1 MRHLN
6 DEELAQWLAGEA
18 TVEAQ
23 AHVDECAECRTE
35 AMAVRDGI
43 SRYALALR
51 REAAEA
57 VKPAPL
63 RVSHVLAR
71 RRLGWAAVALAV
83 LLAAPT
89 AWVMRPH
96 AAPAGQPSAVTET
109 AQAGSQMGSQV
120 KMSDD
125 ELLDAVDKDL
135 DRDVPQALAP
145 VGTLTL
151 ARNQMAAVTKAADNN
166 NQ

>member
-1 MRHLN
+1 MSKR
-6 DEELAQWLAGEA
+6 
-18 TVEAQ
+18 
-23 AHVDECAECRTE
+23 
-35 AMAVRDGI
+35 
-43 SRYALALR
+43 
-51 REAAEA
+51 
-57 VKPAPL
+57 
-63 RVSHVLAR
+63 
-71 RRLGWAAVALAV
+71 LAV
-83 LLAAPT
+83 LAAWMFLAASAGAVPVYRASSGDRVIEIT
-89 AWVMRPH
+89 APRPDIVRVRIGRGALAEDASWAVD
-96 AAPAGQPSAVTET
+96 AAQRDSHSELTVTET
-109 AQAGSQMGSQV
+109 AQTGSQVGSQV